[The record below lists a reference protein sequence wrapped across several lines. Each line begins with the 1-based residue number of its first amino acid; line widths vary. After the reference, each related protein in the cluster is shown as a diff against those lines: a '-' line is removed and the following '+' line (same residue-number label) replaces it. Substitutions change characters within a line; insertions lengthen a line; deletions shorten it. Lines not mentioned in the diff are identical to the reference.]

1 MTLNTDLLPLIDRIF
16 TTVFPILAIVT
27 AGYLYA
33 RKANPDLQ
41 VANRVNM
48 DIFLPALVFSVM
60 AGKNFDLFAHI
71 DLAIGSAVMVLGA
84 GLIMK
89 PISQLLGFEIKTF
102 VPPMMFNNCGN
113 LGLPLALLAFGD
125 AGLSAFVIMFLVSN
139 LLHFSLGIHL
149 VDEQAKLTSLY
160 RNPIILATFAGLAW
174 ALFKLPLPNWL
185 ATPIDMLG
193 QISIPLMLFAL
204 GVRMITVDMR
214 NWRIGIYGAVFSPLS
229 SLVFALPF
237 AWFMNLSPEFTAYI
251 VLFSVLP
258 PAVLNYMFAE
268 RYGQQP
274 EDVASIVLIGNLS
287 SLLFIPAALFFVL

>member
-1 MTLNTDLLPLIDRIF
+1 MIFETQLLPLIERIF
-16 TTVFPILAIVT
+16 TTVFPILAIVS
-27 AGYLYA
+27 AGFFYA
-33 RKANPDLQ
+33 RKSNPDLQ

-60 AGKNFDLFAHI
+60 AGKNFDLYEHI
-71 DLAIGSAVMVLGA
+71 DLAIGSAVMVIGA

-89 PISQLLGFEIKTF
+89 PISRILGFETKTF

-125 AGLSAFVIMFLVSN
+125 AGLSAFVVMFLVSN

-149 VDEQAKLTSLY
+149 VDEHAKLTSLY

-174 ALFKLPLPNWL
+174 ALFKWPLPNWL

-204 GVRMITVDMR
+204 GVRLITVDMS
-214 NWRIGIYGAVFSPLS
+214 NWRIGVYGAIFSPLS
-229 SLVFALPF
+229 SLIFALPF
-237 AWFMNLSPEFTAYI
+237 AWLMDLSNEFTAYI
-251 VLFSVLP
+251 ILFSVLP

-268 RYGQQP
+268 RYRQQP
-274 EDVASIVLIGNLS
+274 EEVASIVLIGNLS
-287 SLLFIPAALFFVL
+287 SLIFIPAALFFVL

>member
-214 NWRIGIYGAVFSPLS
+214 NWRIGLYGAVFSPLS